1 MILVPTCLHFGL
13 QVEAQNRCGI
23 EFKCKISARGFQEAP
38 RVSQER
44 PKRVQERPKSGPR
57 APQGPPRAFP
67 ERPKRVQVTP
77 KTVPGAPKSSQDS
90 KIKVT
95 PYKNIGNLKKKNI
108 KHGRK
113 YRFITQKWPKVAN
126 MALRSTKAKQMIL
139 AGNSHY
145 P

>member
-1 MILVPTCLHFGL
+1 MPTCLHFGP
-13 QVEAQNRCGI
+13 QVEVQKVDRI
-23 EFKCKISARGFQEAP
+23 EFKFKISARGFQEAP

-77 KTVPGAPKSSQDS
+77 KTVPGAPKSSQDW
-90 KIKVT
+90 KIKVA
-95 PYKNIGNLKKKNI
+95 PYKNTGKLKNSI

-139 AGNSHY
+139 AGNSLY